1 MDKINSNKYNED
13 DLIIFEKKYHNKIF
27 QIFHS
32 LHTRE
37 DSTGVGLSIVRKII
51 ELYEGDIWLESKPN
65 KGSTFYFTIK
75 K

>member
-1 MDKINSNKYNED
+1 MELELK
-13 DLIIFEKKYHNKIF
+13 KKYHNKIF

-32 LHTRE
+32 LNARE

-51 ELYEGDIWLESKPN
+51 ELYEGTIWLESEPN